1 MRKISRCKRWKH
13 DLSQS
18 KLERHSHHCRHWFLF
33 SSSGPGVYFDVHMKC
48 TSRHLIKLW
57 FGLIKLLLKFRWR
70 RLPDICRH
78 GILTY
83 RYLQTASPSTTP
95 QNEDPG
101 WRPVHNKKKD
111 SGNTFKVETVNI
123 WEKSTAFPSVSG
135 LTKLQRQPLRACNY
149 PRAGLYSWG
158 CCYSCFIIRST
169 DGLLSGL
176 VFPALCLRT
185 LHKSSWWGW
194 SALKNSAGPSVIPSL
209 SLLVTLYKRPLCLGR
224 SQTRFLP

>member
-33 SSSGPGVYFDVHMKC
+33 SSSGPGVYFDVHMKH

-57 FGLIKLLLKFRWR
+57 FGQIKLLLKLRWR
-70 RLPDICRH
+70 RLPVTENSPIDIYKLLPHWQRPRMKIQD
-78 GILTY
+78 GGLY
-83 RYLQTASPSTTP
+83 TTKM
-95 QNEDPG
+95 N
-101 WRPVHNKKKD
+101 RKK
-111 SGNTFKVETVNI
+111 TVETFSKWKKSI
-123 WEKSTAFPSVSG
+123 FEKKSTAFPSVSG

-149 PRAGLYSWG
+149 PRAGLYKG

-194 SALKNSAGPSVIPSL
+194 SALKNSAGPSVIPSF
-209 SLLVTLYKRPLCLGR
+209 SFLVTLYKRPLCLGR
-224 SQTRFLP
+224 FLP

>member
-1 MRKISRCKRWKH
+1 MCTWNAPRDIWYSCDSDW
-13 DLSQS
+13 SN
-18 KLERHSHHCRHWFLF
+18 CCW
-33 SSSGPGVYFDVHMKC
+33 SSGGDDFLTFADTEY
-48 TSRHLIKLW
+48 SLID
-57 FGLIKLLLKFRWR
+57 IYKLLPHRQRPRMKIQDGGL
-70 RLPDICRH
+70 
-78 GILTY
+78 Y
-83 RYLQTASPSTTP
+83 TT
-95 QNEDPG
+95 
-101 WRPVHNKKKD
+101 RKK
-111 SGNTFKVETVNI
+111 TVETLSKWKQSI
-123 WEKSTAFPSVSG
+123 FEKKSTAFPSVSG